1 MHAQRKFAQGSNMSS
16 PVITPIKEIE
26 RQERPKQEVIPE
38 PTELLPTK
46 RPNTEDFLTFLCFRG
61 TPILPPS
68 LNFFNTATGS
78 YEKPPETEE
87 EQNNGPIA
95 TGPVTKSINGTGERP
110 FIAFGVRKRADPVVI
125 SKQMDKKR
133 RHALAL
139 QALRRKY
146 QEQRLAKIRAVTIN
160 SLSEKVGHKP
170 LVRTTRSIS
179 KTETVTKKDVTEKVK
194 YKVVEKRVVKVPPK
208 PVKLPNKPRIK
219 PKMCLR
225 SFRGRFVHHELNFK
239 GIKKKPPP
247 TIKVKKKE
255 IKQKRDS
262 DFSSDDDQPLVKT
275 VKKVRPANKAPFTR
289 IIKKTTK
296 KTTEISLRITR
307 STFTSSVNKIA
318 LRRQQMKQQ
327 LLLTKPPIKN
337 LRLVPRKNVKKP
349 QPTQKKPETETK
361 PTKPTPPAKKTVP
374 ITRSSK
380 NLEVPKKKTKNEPSS
395 AETTPKIKD
404 KTIEEP
410 AVTQR
415 PTRKT
420 KEAAAI
426 YMEILGHKLVN
437 DGKKDDDNVSIDSF
451 PELPNVR
458 KTEQRENELKAK
470 AKVTDRKIVDKKQEE
485 QKKVGSVFTVEKKKD
500 TSSEQRKVSE
510 IQTVEKKKDM
520 SIEQKK
526 VSSVQTVEKKRD
538 MNTEQKKVSTT
549 QIVEKNKDVSVQ
561 QKKVS
566 KVPTAE
572 KKKDTNVEQKKVGN
586 IQTIEKKRDVSVE
599 QKKISSIQSAE
610 KKKDM
615 NIEQKK
621 VSSIQTIQKKRD
633 GNVEQKKVSNV
644 QTAEKKRDASI
655 EQKKVIGIQPLGK
668 KRDASVEQKKV
679 SSIQTVEKKRDASI
693 EQKKV
698 SNIKT
703 VEKTSTEQK
712 KVGSTQAV
720 EKKKDACI
728 EQKRLTNTQTV
739 DKKKDV
745 SVEKKVSNIQITEKK
760 KDVNIDQKKDSN
772 IQIVERKKDVNSEQ
786 DKVGSIETP
795 AKNKIVDQK
804 KITNIETVEKK
815 KDVNIEQK
823 QISNFQ
829 TVDKKKDASIDQKKA
844 SIPKDATPSEQKKV
858 EKKIEVSSEPKK
870 IVTRAQSSEAD
881 KNNVME
887 TRGGKIIRKNV
898 DSNEKTEA
906 VPVEKK
912 PQVPK
917 KTKIIDDSD
926 SDILSSPE
934 RPRKKIL
941 ITKKIEK
948 TELKKIENLPPK
960 KQIKS
965 PKPITYSE
973 SQKKESP
980 LEHNFNDSDE
990 EPLSKLT
997 QSKITTNKKLSDNKT
1012 SKKSSTNLDS
1022 KKQTNQKPIVKTSEE
1037 KEIVSEKPKRE
1048 CTKKQQNYHPMFS
1061 SSDDEDKL
1069 FHGFVKTESEN
1080 KPAEKE
1086 ETACAHPLSADLLRR
1101 DVGRRFG
1108 KGKVN
1113 MSNEQIEKWL
1123 KESALAGTSIKKED
1137 DEMLKFGEKLP
1148 TETLLESSQNIDT
1161 DSLKSSLLQPCQS
1174 KKEIKQEPEQ
1184 SSSNPAKQ
1192 NKETAI
1198 KNKIG
1203 NRTPITDRKP
1213 IFRKEKN
1220 STPNVNAF
1228 SANNES
1234 SVYAFGEENEDVI
1247 NTPFRRP
1254 NRRPSSTATSRSEDE
1269 GSKSE
1274 DMGKNSGMYFFVLK
1288 IFV

>member
-1 MHAQRKFAQGSNMSS
+1 MMVINRSNMNKRKRKDGCNYFLDDSPKRQVYFFCLFLIIVENTLIKHCRTKVHAQRKFAQGSNMSS
-16 PVITPIKEIE
+16 PVITPITEIE
-26 RQERPKQEVIPE
+26 RQERPKPEVIPE
-38 PTELLPTK
+38 PTELLPVK

-78 YEKPPETEE
+78 YDKPPETKE

-95 TGPVTKSINGTGERP
+95 TGPVTKSINGTNERP

-170 LVRTTRSIS
+170 LVRTTRSVA
-179 KTETVTKKDVTEKVK
+179 KTETITKKEVTEKVK
-194 YKVVEKRVVKVPPK
+194 YKVVEKQEVKVPRK

-225 SFRGRFVHHELNFK
+225 SFRGRFVHHELKFK
-239 GIKKKPPP
+239 GLKKKPSPN
-247 TIKVKKKE
+247 VKLKKTE
-255 IKQKRDS
+255 NEGKRES

-275 VKKVRPANKAPFTR
+275 VKKVRPAKKAPFTR

-307 STFTSSVNKIA
+307 STFSGSVNKIA
-318 LRRQQMKQQ
+318 LRRQQIKQQ
-327 LLLTKPPIKN
+327 LLFTKTPIKN
-337 LRLVPRKNVKKP
+337 LRLVSRKNLKKP
-349 QPTQKKPETETK
+349 QQIEKKSQPTEKKIQPMEKLNPK
-361 PTKPTPPAKKTVP
+361 PTKATPPVKKTIP

-380 NLEVPKKKTKNEPSS
+380 NLETLKKKTKIDPPST
-395 AETTPKIKD
+395 ETTPKTKD

-410 AVTQR
+410 AVAQR

-470 AKVTDRKIVDKKQEE
+470 AKVTDRKI
-485 QKKVGSVFTVEKKKD
+485 TEKK
-500 TSSEQRKVSE
+500 SEP
-510 IQTVEKKKDM
+510 I
-520 SIEQKK
+520 IEQKK
-526 VSSVQTVEKKRD
+526 AGSVQTVEKKK
-538 MNTEQKKVSTT
+538 NTIPEQKKVSG
-549 QIVEKNKDVSVQ
+549 VQ
-561 QKKVS
+561 NV
-566 KVPTAE
+566 E
-572 KKKDTNVEQKKVGN
+572 KKKDVNVEQKKVGN
-586 IQTIEKKRDVSVE
+586 IPTVEKKKESNIESKKVSDVQTIEKKKDINIEAKKVSNIHTLEKKKDMQVDQKKVSNIHAVEKKKDVHIDQKKLSNVQIVEKKTDVNAEHKKVSGVQTAEKKKDVEQKKVCNIQSVEKKKEANVEQKKACNTQTTEKRKEANVEQKQAINPETVEAKKDASVE
-599 QKKISSIQSAE
+599 QKKISVA
-610 KKKDM
+610 KDAIT
-615 NIEQKK
+615 NEQKK
-621 VSSIQTIQKKRD
+621 V
-633 GNVEQKKVSNV
+633 
-644 QTAEKKRDASI
+644 
-655 EQKKVIGIQPLGK
+655 
-668 KRDASVEQKKV
+668 
-679 SSIQTVEKKRDASI
+679 
-693 EQKKV
+693 
-698 SNIKT
+698 
-703 VEKTSTEQK
+703 
-712 KVGSTQAV
+712 
-720 EKKKDACI
+720 
-728 EQKRLTNTQTV
+728 
-739 DKKKDV
+739 DKK
-745 SVEKKVSNIQITEKK
+745 N
-760 KDVNIDQKKDSN
+760 
-772 IQIVERKKDVNSEQ
+772 
-786 DKVGSIETP
+786 ETP
-795 AKNKIVDQK
+795 H
-804 KITNIETVEKK
+804 
-815 KDVNIEQK
+815 
-823 QISNFQ
+823 
-829 TVDKKKDASIDQKKA
+829 
-844 SIPKDATPSEQKKV
+844 
-858 EKKIEVSSEPKK
+858 EPKK
-870 IVTRAQSSEAD
+870 IITRAQSSEAD
-881 KNNVME
+881 KNNIME

-898 DSNEKTEA
+898 DNNEKNEA
-906 VPVEKK
+906 ISAEKK
-912 PQVPK
+912 PQAPK
-917 KTKIIDDSD
+917 KTKIITDSD

-934 RPRKKIL
+934 LPRKKIL
-941 ITKKIEK
+941 LAKKIEK
-948 TELKKIENLPPK
+948 PEPKKIEKPEPEKIEKPESKKIEKPEPNKIESSPLK

-965 PKPITYSE
+965 PKPATSE
-973 SQKKESP
+973 FQKKESA

-997 QSKITTNKKLSDNKT
+997 KTKISTNKKVVDNKS

-1022 KKQTNQKPIVKTSEE
+1022 TKQISQKSTARKADE
-1037 KEIVSEKPKRE
+1037 KEAVTEKPKRE

-1061 SSDDEDKL
+1061 SSDDEDKF
-1069 FHGFVKTESEN
+1069 FHGFVKTEPEN

-1086 ETACAHPLSADLLRR
+1086 QSACAHPLSADLLRR

-1123 KESALAGTSIKKED
+1123 KDSALAGTSIKKEND
-1137 DEMLKFGEKLP
+1137 QMLKFGEKLP

-1174 KKEIKQEPEQ
+1174 KKEIKQETEQ
-1184 SSSNPAKQ
+1184 TPTKSMEQ
-1192 NKETAI
+1192 NKEDTV
-1198 KNKIG
+1198 KSKVG
-1203 NRTPITDRKP
+1203 SRMPITDRKP
-1213 IFRKEKN
+1213 IFRKEKS

-1274 DMGKNSGMYFFVLK
+1274 DMGKNSGMYIFLFSKVFV
-1288 IFV
+1288 